1 MSARTTDNLFRFT
14 TWAALA
20 ALMLLAGC
28 GSALVSLNVQQNVNP
43 DIHGRPSPVVLR
55 MYELKSLTAF
65 NGVDFLSLFEKD
77 KENLGPELL
86 AREEFFLRPGDKQ
99 EFKRKLQDDTR
110 YVAVLA
116 AFRDLEHSQWR
127 SSLAVTPGIT
137 TTLVITLEGQK
148 VTIASNAT
156 NASK

>member
-1 MSARTTDNLFRFT
+1 MSAYTADTLFRT
-14 TWAALA
+14 SRWAVIMAL
-20 ALMLLAGC
+20 LLLIAGC
-28 GSALVSLNVQQNVNP
+28 GPARVYLNVQQNVNP

-65 NGVDFLSLFEKD
+65 NGADFFSLYEKD
-77 KENLGPELL
+77 KETLGSELL

-110 YVAVLA
+110 FIAVLA

-127 SSLAVTPGIT
+127 SSMAVTPGRRATIVV
-137 TTLVITLEGQK
+137 TLGGQK
-148 VTIASNAT
+148 VTIAT
-156 NASK
+156 K